1 MSSQYSDDQYS
12 ADYESRYPDF
22 SDYQNDDKGLAEH
35 RWDRP
40 AVSRGVRTFESKY
53 QTEQVGLPTYLGCQ
67 CGKCPLSAWPRKPQM
82 RRCTLDDREQAMQ
95 ILEQRRCGVGCD
107 DSAKAAPSKAEP
119 TASTKPAAAAAG
131 ASTAVESMIGT
142 YAPHDMDPATIMMV
156 MMFIMF
162 VFICYCVKS
171 IIELKAQLKHQ
182 KISIAEK

>member
-1 MSSQYSDDQYS
+1 MSSSYSDDQYC

-53 QTEQVGLPTYLGCQ
+53 QTEQVGLPAYLGCQ
-67 CGKCPLSAWPRKPQM
+67 CGKCPLSAWPHKPQM
-82 RRCTLDDREQAMQ
+82 RKCTLDDREQAMQ
-95 ILEQRRCGVGCD
+95 ILEQRRCGVGCSSD
-107 DSAKAAPSKAEP
+107 AQKQKSE
-119 TASTKPAAAAAG
+119 STPAAAAT
-131 ASTAVESMIGT
+131 ASTVESMIGA
-142 YAPHDMDPATIMMV
+142 YAPHGMDPTTIMLV

-182 KISIAEK
+182 KISIEKVSFAEK